1 MHTINFQIR
10 GMMRIVMK
18 PLLPVM
24 PIVGGVQAF
33 FLNPPAI
40 NFNLIGVA
48 DVLDLPGFKYEMLN
62 KFIFY
67 FLYNYYFLYN

>member
-1 MHTINFQIR
+1 
-10 GMMRIVMK
+10 
-18 PLLPVM
+18 M

-48 DVLDLPGFKYEMLN
+48 DVLDLPGFKYEKKLN

-67 FLYNYYFLYN
+67 FLYN

>member
-1 MHTINFQIR
+1 MHIINFQIR

-48 DVLDLPGFKYEMLN
+48 DVLDLPGFKYEKIL
-62 KFIFY
+62 KKIY
-67 FLYNYYFLYN
+67 FLFFKKYN

>member
-48 DVLDLPGFKYEMLN
+48 DVLDLPGFKYEKMLN

-67 FLYNYYFLYN
+67 IIIIFYIIN

>member
-1 MHTINFQIR
+1 
-10 GMMRIVMK
+10 
-18 PLLPVM
+18 M

-48 DVLDLPGFKYEMLN
+48 DVLDLPGFKYEKMLN